1 MTHTPGPWVLDEKLS
16 GSENH
21 RGFDIWSDPK
31 RHRVV
36 GDVYPIDSDGIEGR
50 ANARLISAAPD
61 LLAALQLVEKGL
73 RSKHIKD
80 QSLVR
85 GEEVIALSSIVRN
98 AIARATS

>member
-1 MTHTPGPWVLDEKLS
+1 MAHTPGPWKPGEYSNRIIGADGTKVCDVAWSSKRPHDEQ
-16 GSENH
+16 E
-21 RGFDIWSDPK
+21 
-31 RHRVV
+31 
-36 GDVYPIDSDGIEGR
+36 
-50 ANARLISAAPD
+50 ANERLISAAPD